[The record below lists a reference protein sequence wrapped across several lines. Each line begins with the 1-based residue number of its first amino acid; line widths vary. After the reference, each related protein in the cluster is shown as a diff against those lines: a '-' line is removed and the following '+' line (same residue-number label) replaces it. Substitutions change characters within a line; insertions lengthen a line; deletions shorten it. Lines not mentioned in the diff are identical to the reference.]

1 MDKIDIDSFD
11 RIVAYGCSY
20 TAGEELL
27 DHEVMGISFEECNRL
42 KNLSNKEDP
51 SSFYKTLSKIVMD
64 KIEITNQHASWAGQ
78 LAKKLNKT
86 LVNRAKGGSGIDEI
100 LFTIISDRTSKLI
113 SNRDLVIVGLTYPE
127 RIIHITNNQIITLH
141 LGHPHRWPSRDAHKA
156 TVELWN
162 NSNTLFNYYKSLFIL
177 TKLGLNIRLQPIC
190 IPVLDNINKKLCDQ
204 VIIPLNNEIS
214 DYMFLS
220 TETLNLEL
228 PNKCGFGHVAV
239 EAHIELA
246 DKLYKHY
253 FKHE

>member
-11 RIVAYGCSY
+11 RIIAYGCSY

-27 DHEVMGISFEECNRL
+27 DHEVLGISFEECNRL

-78 LAKKLNKT
+78 LAKKLNKP

-100 LFTIISDRTSKLI
+100 LFNIVADRTSKVI
-113 SNRDLVIVGLTYPE
+113 SDKDLVVVGLTYPE
-127 RIIHITNNQIITLH
+127 RIIHITDNQIITLH
-141 LGHPHRWPSRDAHKA
+141 LGHPHRWPSRDEHKA
-156 TVELWN
+156 TVQLWN

-177 TKLGLNIRLQPIC
+177 TKLGLNIKLQPIC
-190 IPVLDNINKKLCDQ
+190 MPTLDTVNKKLRDQ
-204 VIIPLNNEIS
+204 VIIPLTNEIS
-214 DYMFLS
+214 DYMFFT
-220 TETLNLEL
+220 TETLNLDF
-228 PNKCGFGHVAV
+228 PYKCGFGHVAV